1 MFSQVS
7 NLSWGGSS
15 FLVSLFEHLQYQ
27 YSHMDSS
34 SPYQYMWDRF
44 ISLGLYSLPS
54 FSWPNTSL
62 EGLPTSEVAQS
73 CLTLCDLMDCSPQ
86 DPPSME
92 FSRQEYRSGL
102 PFPSPGDLPDPGT
115 QESSIA
121 GRCFTVWATREA
133 PNLVLTVRWVYAPR
147 FCLVHNKELERRTL
161 KPSARHSCRVLPC
174 YRILSITLLVC
185 EISTIVR

>member
-54 FSWPNTSL
+54 LSWPNTSL

-73 CLTLCDLMDCSPQ
+73 CLSLCDPMDCSPQ

-102 PFPSPGDLPDPGT
+102 PFPSPGDLPNPGIET
-115 QESSIA
+115 WVSSIVD
-121 GRCFTVWATREA
+121 RCFILWDTRESPGGIICA
-133 PNLVLTVRWVYAPR
+133 LIWLSTWQPR
-147 FCLVHNKELERRTL
+147 ENVGTAED
-161 KPSARHSCRVLPC
+161 
-174 YRILSITLLVC
+174 
-185 EISTIVR
+185 